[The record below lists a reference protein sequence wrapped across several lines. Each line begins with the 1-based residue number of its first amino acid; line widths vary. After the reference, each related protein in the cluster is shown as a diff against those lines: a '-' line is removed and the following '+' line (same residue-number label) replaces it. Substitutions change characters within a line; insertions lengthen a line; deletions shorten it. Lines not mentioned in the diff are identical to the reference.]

1 MKRKVLWLLGGLLMV
16 ATAGPAWSNDGDV
29 VNGLRYQNFSFP
41 LGSVVDVKRTD
52 PGLRGEFC
60 NDRDVML
67 NELFVTVHALSWSG
81 EEQWTTPLYLD
92 GIGPR
97 QCRGFFQDVYEST
110 RVEKFSVSAAE
121 PSWKKPLPTDNLNT
135 SLECRGLAV
144 QRNNLTGT
152 VCNRSGQ
159 SMAELF
165 LKIFALGFG
174 KQVLWTE
181 TVNVGGLENRACTE
195 ISQPLSSPVPDPK
208 EWAVLPVDL
217 TARGPYQEGQM
228 LPGLEYRII
237 RWDNGFLVGEFR
249 CSSVPAFGYVN
260 LYAMSPNETI
270 MARLTVK
277 LPQETS
283 EAWQRFAAYYNI
295 RNRRPDHW
303 RFSFSSG
310 GSGE

>member
-1 MKRKVLWLLGGLLMV
+1 
-16 ATAGPAWSNDGDV
+16 
-29 VNGLRYQNFSFP
+29 
-41 LGSVVDVKRTD
+41 
-52 PGLRGEFC
+52 
-60 NDRDVML
+60 
-67 NELFVTVHALSWSG
+67 
-81 EEQWTTPLYLD
+81 
-92 GIGPR
+92 
-97 QCRGFFQDVYEST
+97 
-110 RVEKFSVSAAE
+110 
-121 PSWKKPLPTDNLNT
+121 
-135 SLECRGLAV
+135 
-144 QRNNLTGT
+144 
-152 VCNRSGQ
+152 
-159 SMAELF
+159 
-165 LKIFALGFG
+165 
-174 KQVLWTE
+174 
-181 TVNVGGLENRACTE
+181 
-195 ISQPLSSPVPDPK
+195 
-208 EWAVLPVDL
+208 
-217 TARGPYQEGQM
+217 M